1 MSRRDEIKDY
11 LRSRW
16 EPVSVDEI
24 AAFVGDTYDHTYDSL
39 RTLKKNKQADQDD
52 AKRWYL
58 CANSVVPEGVAVRRE
73 PVVRMPL
80 AALEEKVDIQTL
92 PMPEPTE
99 LGKVAMVPTAEL
111 EKPAVDWDDR
121 DEMPEIRIEL
131 QIPTWVAR
139 RVMDVLE
146 QASRESKAAGRLW
159 GTET

>member
-1 MSRRDEIKDY
+1 MSRREDIRNYLKMQSDGASTGRIAEALCCTTDQARDALKNMRVRGEVCKDD
-11 LRSRW
+11 L
-16 EPVSVDEI
+16 
-24 AAFVGDTYDHTYDSL
+24 G
-39 RTLKKNKQADQDD
+39 
-52 AKRWYL
+52 RWYWDGQRGF
-58 CANSVVPEGVAVRRE
+58 VPEGATVRRE
-73 PVVRMPL
+73 PVVKMPL
-80 AALEEKVDIQTL
+80 AALDEPQEIVELAEHMDKVS
-92 PMPEPTE
+92 
-99 LGKVAMVPTAEL
+99 VVPTAEL